1 MLTKDLKLKV
11 FNSAEKTGMAVLRA
25 CICDV
30 GESML
35 VLPSRKAQLKKRNI
49 I

>member
-1 MLTKDLKLKV
+1 MLANLTFVKAYAQ
-11 FNSAEKTGMAVLRA
+11 SA

-35 VLPSRKAQLKKRNI
+35 VLPSRKAQLKKRI
-49 I
+49 FS